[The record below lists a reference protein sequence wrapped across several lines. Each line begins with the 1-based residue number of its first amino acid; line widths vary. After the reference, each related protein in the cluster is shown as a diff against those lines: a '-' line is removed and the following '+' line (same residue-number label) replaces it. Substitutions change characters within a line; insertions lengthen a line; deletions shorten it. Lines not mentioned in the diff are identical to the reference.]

1 MYKYN
6 FLIFQNLS
14 LKLKAK
20 DGEEK
25 SEGNSQQLE
34 VRKIHYMIAYG
45 AIVWLASFHFMCGCD
60 SVY

>member
-1 MYKYN
+1 M
-6 FLIFQNLS
+6 IFQNLS